1 MRPKTTPAEW
11 TPIDVKSLEDAAG
24 RAVRSEGNELV
35 IAGPG
40 AGKTELLAQ
49 RACYLL
55 QTGLCRAP
63 RRILAISFKRDAAR
77 NLQDR
82 VGQRCGRE
90 LSRRF
95 DSMTFDAFAKGLLD
109 RFRLGLPSHWLPMAE
124 YEIDFSISDR
134 NAKKLLEQVPSDEG
148 AFTVAE
154 LATLDT
160 EKMYRDDFVGLPLQE
175 DPEAATTLRPRAAAV
190 LWEYLL
196 HHGDTSYLNFQM
208 IGRLAELLL
217 RVNPKIRRA
226 LRATYGYV
234 FLDEFQDTTGIQYE
248 LTKTAFLGSDAVLT
262 AVGDNKQRI
271 MGWAGALD
279 GVFGTFQT
287 DFGVKEPIRLANNY
301 RSAPELVRVLGFLT
315 AALDKDAVP
324 PVAVDDGKGGA
335 GECRVLLFEDHNAE
349 AQWLADA
356 VQEWMK
362 SEDLVPRDICIL
374 TRMRPDD
381 YTATLREALRSRNIA
396 ARVESELQ
404 DILSEPLTTKVL
416 DVLKLATRA
425 QAPDSR
431 SAVLDLLTD
440 FEGSDGEAVGRKVEM
455 RLAALVKEIREK
467 RGTTGKNV
475 EGVRVVLDAVVD
487 GLGRE
492 GIKAVFPQYSQGKV
506 MELTLEGLAKALAGY
521 LADREWSEALDALE
535 GLGSVPIMTMHKS
548 KGLEYHTVVF
558 VGLEDSAHWN
568 FANSKEEETRGFFV
582 AFSRAE
588 KRVLFTF
595 CQERPKY
602 AGKPAEAQQRS
613 KIGNLYKLLKDA
625 GIEPEEMP

>member
-1 MRPKTTPAEW
+1 MRPRTTPAEW
-11 TPIDVKSLEDAAG
+11 TPIDVDSLEAAAEQ
-24 RAVRSEGNELV
+24 AVRSEGNELV

-55 QTGLCRAP
+55 QTGLCRRP

-82 VGQRCGRE
+82 VERRCGRE
-90 LSRRF
+90 LARRF

-109 RFRLGLPSHWLPMAE
+109 RFRLGLPAHWLPTAE
-124 YEIDFSISDR
+124 YEIDFTISDR
-134 NAKKLLEQVPSDEG
+134 NAKKLLEQIPSNEG
-148 AFTVAE
+148 ALTVAE
-154 LATLDT
+154 LASLNT
-160 EKMYRDDFVGLPLQE
+160 EKMYRDDFVGLHLEGEPK
-175 DPEAATTLRPRAAAV
+175 DPTTLRARAAAV

-196 HHGDTSYLNFQM
+196 HHGDTSHLNFQM

-217 RVNPKIRRA
+217 RVNPKILRA
-226 LRATYGYV
+226 LRATYGHV
-234 FLDEFQDTTGIQYE
+234 FLDEFQDTTGIQYA

-324 PVAVDDGKGGA
+324 PVAVDDGKDGS

-349 AQWLADA
+349 AKWLADA
-356 VQEWMK
+356 VQKWMK
-362 SEDLVPRDICIL
+362 SEGLAPRDICIL

-381 YTATLREALRSRNIA
+381 YTATLRDALRSRDIE

-404 DILSEPLTTKVL
+404 DILSEPLTTRVL

-425 QAPDSR
+425 QAPESR
-431 SAVLDLLTD
+431 TAMLDLLTD
-440 FEGSDGEAVGRKVEM
+440 FDGGDPEAVGRKTET
-455 RLAALVKEIREK
+455 RLAALVKEVKERLVAS
-467 RGTTGKNV
+467 GKDA
-475 EGVRVVLDAVVD
+475 ESVRAVLDAVVD

-492 GIKAVFPQYSQGKV
+492 AIGVVFPQYSQGKL
-506 MELTLEGLAKALAGY
+506 MELTLDGLAKALAGY
-521 LADREWSEALDALE
+521 LPDRDWSAALDALE

-602 AGKPAEAQQRS
+602 AGKPAEAQQRT
-613 KIGNLYKLLKDA
+613 KIGKLYELLKDA
-625 GIEPEEMP
+625 GIEPEEIP